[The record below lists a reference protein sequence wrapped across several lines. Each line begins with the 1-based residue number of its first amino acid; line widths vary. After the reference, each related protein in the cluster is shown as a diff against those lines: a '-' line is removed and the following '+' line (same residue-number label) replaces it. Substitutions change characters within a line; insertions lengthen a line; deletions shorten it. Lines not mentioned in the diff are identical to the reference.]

1 MAINAALTTT
11 LHNPTDSEQV
21 YPFVP
26 PHGIKLDAGKSV
38 SVPGDIIA
46 RLGSDPR
53 KLEALQYCLDNN
65 LLSIRNTP
73 PAMIWDDTD
82 NLPQVVKI
90 AGGVVSAA
98 DPFWISAGESSA

>member
-11 LHNPTDSEQV
+11 LVNPTGSEQV
-21 YPFVP
+21 YPFIP
-26 PHGIKLDAGKSV
+26 PHGVTIQAGKSLKV
-38 SVPGDIIA
+38 EGDIVA
-46 RLGSDPR
+46 RLGDDPR
-53 KLEALQYCLDNN
+53 KLASLQYCLDNA

-82 NLPQVVKI
+82 NVPQVVKI

-98 DPFWISAGESSA
+98 DPFWLGADESA